1 MQIVVSVRNH
11 HELREAERLGA
22 DLVEL
27 RLDLLQESSGSS
39 EYSTEIPRILT
50 LRSRDEG
57 GAFAGDTSSW
67 AAQILPQVRGGD
79 YVDVEE
85 PFRGCVPALRSR
97 GARIIGST
105 HRGCMLSGRELVQ
118 IEQHLRTFA
127 DIPKIVVT
135 PSSEQDVLDLCSFT
149 SSAEKPLCTGVMGS
163 RFAYARAFLPFF
175 GSALAYCHAGT
186 PVAVG
191 QYHIRDFRA
200 ILALLRGTNHP
211 P

>member
-1 MQIVVSVRNH
+1 VRNH
-11 HELREAERLGA
+11 GELREAERLGA

-27 RLDLLQESSGSS
+27 RLDLMREDSGTGG
-39 EYSTEIPRILT
+39 YATPLPRILT

-57 GAFAGDTSSW
+57 GTFVGDPSSW
-67 AAQILPQVRGGD
+67 SERVFPLVRSGD
-79 YVDVEE
+79 FVDVEE
-85 PFRGCVPALRSR
+85 PFLGCVPALRRR

-105 HRGCMLSGRELVQ
+105 HRECMLSRAELVDA
-118 IEQHLRTFA
+118 ERHLRTYA

-149 SSAEKPLCTGVMGS
+149 NGAEKPLCTGVMGS

-175 GSALAYCHAGT
+175 GSELAYCHAGT
-186 PVAVG
+186 PAAAG
-191 QYHIRDFRA
+191 QYHIREFHT
-200 ILALLRGTNHP
+200 ILALLRGSEYP